1 MSLLTHAL
9 QTAQLPLRP
18 LIVAPRALEL
28 PGVKVLVDAQGWIAK
43 RYDGKAGTTY
53 LLRPD
58 QHVVARWRA
67 FDSARLQHA
76 LAHATCN
83 A

>member
-1 MSLLTHAL
+1 M
-9 QTAQLPLRP
+9 
-18 LIVAPRALEL
+18 

-43 RYDGKAGTTY
+43 RYDGKPGTTY

-58 QHVVARWRA
+58 QHVVARWRQLDTA
-67 FDSARLQHA
+67 KVQQA